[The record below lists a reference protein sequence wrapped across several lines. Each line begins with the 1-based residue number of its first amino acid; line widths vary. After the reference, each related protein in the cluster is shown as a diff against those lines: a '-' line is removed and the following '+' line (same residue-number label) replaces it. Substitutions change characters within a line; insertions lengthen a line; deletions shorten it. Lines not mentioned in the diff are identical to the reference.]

1 MEQKEPYHN
10 YKVIKNKKTGKLVSL
25 SELLDKWKEAY
36 EKMKWEKEVRE
47 RVQKDIED
55 AQENSNQKD

>member
-1 MEQKEPYHN
+1 MKQEEPYHSH
-10 YKVIKNKKTGKLVSL
+10 KIIKNKKTGKLVSL

-55 AQENSNQKD
+55 GKTN